1 MPKNNKAPAKP
12 SAETTAGRR
21 FGLPTSVSLPHMPGG
36 QLVALLRN
44 PPNIHPVYQA
54 YNRLRQ
60 QYVVVQ
66 TMRHFKAR
74 EDDPAHLYQKKLL
87 DVGCGE
93 ATIAE
98 FLALAGAEITAIDP
112 NPAAL
117 AAAKASA
124 EAFGAP
130 VTFVRG
136 RAEDLLRTGEKYD
149 VILALDLLES
159 VEDPARMVWVIR
171 QLLAPGGIIVISA
184 ITRTW
189 RAWFAH
195 IFLSEYLYRRIPVGT
210 RAYKRFFT
218 PAQLA
223 ALCKGQGLHLENV
236 QQLRF
241 SSSRRSW
248 VQSMP
253 GSSRATRYLATLVEA

>member
-1 MPKNNKAPAKP
+1 MPKSNKP
-12 SAETTAGRR
+12 SIKQPDKKSGGGRFR
-21 FGLPTSVSLPHMPGG
+21 LPQKVSLPHMPGG
-36 QLVALLRN
+36 QLMALLRN

-117 AAAKASA
+117 AAARASA

-130 VTFVRG
+130 VSFVRG
-136 RAEDLLRTGEKYD
+136 RAEDLLRNGERYD

-159 VEDPARMVWVIR
+159 VPDPARMLWVLK
-171 QLLAPGGIIVISA
+171 QLLAPGGIIVVSVIS
-184 ITRTW
+184 RTW

-195 IFLSEYLYRRIPVGT
+195 IFLSEYLYRRIPAGT
-210 RAYKRFFT
+210 RAYRRFFT
-218 PAQLA
+218 PQQLA
-223 ALCKGQGLHLENV
+223 VMCKAHKLKLDNV
-236 QQLRF
+236 EYLRF
-241 SSSRRSW
+241 SSSRRAWIESL
-248 VQSMP
+248 P
-253 GSSRATRYLATLVEA
+253 NSSRSTRYLATLTGF